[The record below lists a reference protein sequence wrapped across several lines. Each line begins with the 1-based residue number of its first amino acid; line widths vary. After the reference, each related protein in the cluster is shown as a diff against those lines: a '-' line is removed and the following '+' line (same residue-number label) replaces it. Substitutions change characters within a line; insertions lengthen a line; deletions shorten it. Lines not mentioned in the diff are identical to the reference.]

1 MEPQKTQNC
10 QSNPEEKEQSRWQ
23 NSPRLW
29 MILQSYS
36 NQNATGIKTDTWIM
50 EQSKSPDKP
59 THLCQLTFDKGV
71 KNIEYRTGK
80 SQQMVLGKF
89 DGHM

>member
-1 MEPQKTQNC
+1 
-10 QSNPEEKEQSRWQ
+10 
-23 NSPRLW
+23 
-29 MILQSYS
+29 
-36 NQNATGIKTDTWIM
+36 M